1 MNIIRR
7 LANWLVFDHT
17 FGIGIAAGIGIVTSV
32 MGMAGSKK
40 SSSAQKKQ
48 ARELARL
55 QKKKGKQQKDF
66 NYEAAKEIIAIGR
79 MNVDEEER
87 QTKII
92 ASRATAVAAAGGSI
106 MDVGHLIADL
116 HGEGAYRARVIMYE
130 ARRAERK
137 LKFAGDQ
144 AEEFGLSLG
153 AVTEA
158 EGEARAD
165 ATLLGGITKGAT
177 QIGSILSNL

>member
-1 MNIIRR
+1 MKQMRSLKKQGGWISAAI
-7 LANWLVFDHT
+7 
-17 FGIGIAAGIGIVTSV
+17 GIGSALLSYS
-32 MGMAGSKK
+32 GSKK
-40 SSSAQKKQ
+40 SASGQRKQ

-165 ATLLGGITKGAT
+165 ATLLGGITKSAT

>member
-7 LANWLVFDHT
+7 VANWLIFDHT
-17 FGIGIAAGIGIVTSV
+17 FCWVGAAIGIGSALLSAS
-32 MGMAGSKK
+32 GSKK
-40 SSSAQKKQ
+40 SSSAQRKQ

-55 QKKKGKQQKDF
+55 QKKKGKQQKEF
-66 NYEAAKEIIAIGR
+66 NYEAAKEIVAIGR
-79 MNVDEEER
+79 MNVQEEDR

-144 AEEFGLSLG
+144 AEEFGLALG
-153 AVTEA
+153 SATAA
-158 EGEARAD
+158 EGDARAD
-165 ATLLGGITKGAT
+165 ATLLSGLTNSGT
-177 QIGSILSNL
+177 QIGSILSDL